1 MARGGKLRCEDED
14 QPLKHRKGE
23 QEKSSHSGS
32 QSALTCRA
40 RTLAPKT
47 RRALGSM
54 GRAEVFTT
62 DPEALKSEN
71 RQLAT
76 QVCGLPHA
84 PLAHRRCPPSS
95 RVLASRRVQASQANA
110 S

>member
-1 MARGGKLRCEDED
+1 M
-14 QPLKHRKGE
+14 KHRKGE
-23 QEKSSHSGS
+23 QESSHTALSLP
-32 QSALTCRA
+32 LTCRA

-84 PLAHRRCPPSS
+84 PLAHRRHPPSS
-95 RVLASRRVQASQANA
+95 RVLASRHVQASQANA